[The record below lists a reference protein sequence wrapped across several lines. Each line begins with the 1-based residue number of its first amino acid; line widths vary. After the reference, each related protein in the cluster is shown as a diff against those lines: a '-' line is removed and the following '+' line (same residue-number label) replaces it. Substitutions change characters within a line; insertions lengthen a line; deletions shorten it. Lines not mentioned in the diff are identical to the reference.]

1 MNKNKRYAY
10 IAILCSLAIVI
21 NLIENLFIPP
31 IAFGIR
37 FGLANIVSL
46 VALKTLG
53 AKEMGL
59 VVLLRL
65 TLGHLIKG
73 TIFGTPFW
81 ISSLGIIFSSVVILL
96 LDKLNASISFTSMM
110 SSIAHTFGQLIVVC
124 IIYNQINVMAILPL
138 LIVSSL
144 ATGTFTGI
152 ITNKVLKRINIKR
165 SNKQTI

>member
-53 AKEMGL
+53 VKEMGL
-59 VVLLRL
+59 VILLRL
-65 TLGHLIKG
+65 TLGNLIKG
-73 TIFGTPFW
+73 TIFGTPFL

-96 LDKLNASISFTSMM
+96 LDKLKASISFTSMM

-124 IIYNQINVMAILPL
+124 IIYNQINVIAILPL

-144 ATGTFTGI
+144 ATGAFTGI
-152 ITNKVLKRINIKR
+152 ITNKVLKRIKINGDK
-165 SNKQTI
+165 K

>member
-53 AKEMGL
+53 VKEMGL
-59 VVLLRL
+59 VILLRL
-65 TLGHLIKG
+65 TLGNLIKG

-96 LDKLNASISFTSMM
+96 LDKLKASISFTSMM

-124 IIYNQINVMAILPL
+124 VIYNQINVIAILPL

-144 ATGTFTGI
+144 ATGALTGI
-152 ITNKVLKRINIKR
+152 ITNKVLKRIKINGEDK
-165 SNKQTI
+165 

>member
-10 IAILCSLAIVI
+10 ITILCSLAIVI

-53 AKEMGL
+53 TKEMGL
-59 VVLLRL
+59 VALLRL
-65 TLGHLIKG
+65 TLGNLIKG

-96 LDKLNASISFTSMM
+96 LDKLKASISFTSMM

-124 IIYNQINVMAILPL
+124 IIYNQINVIAILPL

-144 ATGTFTGI
+144 ATGAFTGI
-152 ITNKVLKRINIKR
+152 ITNKVLKRIKINGDK
-165 SNKQTI
+165 K

>member
-53 AKEMGL
+53 VKEMGL
-59 VVLLRL
+59 VILLRL
-65 TLGHLIKG
+65 TLGNLIKG

-81 ISSLGIIFSSVVILL
+81 ISSLGIIFSSIVILL
-96 LDKLNASISFTSMM
+96 LDKLKASISFTSMM

-124 IIYNQINVMAILPL
+124 VIYNQINVIAILPL

-144 ATGTFTGI
+144 ATGALTGI
-152 ITNKVLKRINIKR
+152 ITNKVLKRIKINGEDK
-165 SNKQTI
+165 